1 LKEENLQQSARRDA
15 GTNMARHGR
24 AGFLLTLAVLV
35 GSWGLAPARAFADT
49 VPPTTTPTITSPVA
63 GAVDSDVNVS
73 ATSTAPSVQFYL
85 DAIEFGSPVA
95 VAAGTASTTWPTW
108 GLANAGSH
116 TWTAADCNDI
126 GCNTTQSAGVTV
138 TVDNE
143 APVVTAPT
151 DGATTSTSPRLQATA
166 PGGGL
171 AFAVDGGLV
180 GFDGTAP
187 YSYSVAGPLT
197 EGAHS
202 MTVQECDTSGSA
214 CDGPVA
220 GTNFTVKALH
230 PAVTSVAPN
239 PFSPNGD
246 GRNDKVSFVISLPDT
261 ENVSYA
267 IHSQADAVV
276 KNFPSPGT
284 LSAGNHTYAWGGV
297 SNAGSVVGSGYYK
310 IVVATSA
317 VQDGVTLHGTA
328 SANVTVDNVAPTMSN
343 ISGNGA
349 TFYPVVDG
357 YLDTIA
363 LSATVNEPGAMWV
376 YISNSSGRIVRE
388 FSRTHANPGTVTF
401 TWDGRNTGGAL
412 VAAGD
417 YHYKFLAQ
425 DPAGNRRTSSSF
437 LVHLSHKRL
446 VSKSATISR
455 NGDAG
460 EFLTSD
466 QSCTGYSY
474 ALSHFAHGVWLVNQ
488 CDENVDGFQII
499 VAGYS
504 FTVPGAVK
512 YQNIRV
518 RSYGNTDSAP
528 EPIAALIYNVS
539 TAAWDVVGEVSLTH
553 SGTNTWSAYGTVPAP
568 NHVGPSRGVKI
579 RIAVPDSSPPEDYDL
594 GYAQIIVAY
603 SVLQ

>member
-1 LKEENLQQSARRDA
+1 
-15 GTNMARHGR
+15 MARHGR

-73 ATSTAPSVQFYL
+73 ATSTAPTVQFYL
-85 DAIEFGSPVA
+85 DAVEFGSPVT
-95 VAAGTASTTWPTW
+95 VSTGTASTTWHTW

-116 TWTAADCNDI
+116 TWTAADCNEI
-126 GCNTTQSAGVTV
+126 GCNTTKSASVVV

-143 APVVTAPT
+143 APVVTAPAE
-151 DGATTSTSPRLQATA
+151 GATVGDNVTMQATA

-171 AFAVDGGLV
+171 AFSIDGGSV
-180 GFDGTAP
+180 GFDATAP
-187 YSYSVAGPLT
+187 YSYVFIGPLT

-202 MTVQECDTSGSA
+202 MSVQECDTSGNP
-214 CDGPVA
+214 CGGPTA
-220 GTNFTVKALH
+220 GANFTVKRLH
-230 PAVTSVAPN
+230 PAVNSVTPN

-246 GRNDKVSFVISLPDT
+246 GRNDKVSFRISLPDT
-261 ENVSYA
+261 ETVSYA
-267 IHSQADAVV
+267 IRSQADALV
-276 KNFPSPGT
+276 KSFASPGT

-297 SNAGSVVGSGYYK
+297 SNAGSVVGSGQYK
-310 IVVATSA
+310 IVVSTSA
-317 VQDGVTLHGTA
+317 VQGGVTLHGTA
-328 SANVTVDNVAPTMSN
+328 SANVTVDNVPPTMSN
-343 ISGNGA
+343 ITGNGA
-349 TFYPVVDG
+349 TFYPVVDH

-363 LSATVNEPGAMWV
+363 LSATVNAPGTMWI
-376 YISNSSGRIVRE
+376 YISNSSGRIVRQ
-388 FSRTHANPGTVTF
+388 FSRAHLNPGTVTF

-437 LVHLSHKRL
+437 TVHLSHKRL
-446 VSKSATISR
+446 VTKSARISR

-460 EFLTSD
+460 ALGTTD
-466 QSCTGYSY
+466 TACTGYSY
-474 ALSHFAHGVWLVNQ
+474 GLSYFAHGVWLVND
-488 CDENVDGFQII
+488 CDENVDGFQVIF
-499 VAGYS
+499 ADYS

-512 YQNIRV
+512 YQNIQV

-539 TAAWDVVGEVSLTH
+539 TAGWDAVGAVSLTQ
-553 SGTNTWSAYGTVPAP
+553 SGTNTWVSYGTVPAP
-568 NHVGPSRGVKI
+568 NHVGPGRGVKI
-579 RIAVPDSSPPEDYDL
+579 SIGVPDSSPPEDYDI